1 MRIYE
6 YMRTTRIKTKYK
18 IDDPIRV
25 IRADSYISVTKK
37 GFTLIEIMVSVSI
50 FAIVMTISAGSLFS
64 ILDANAKSQAQKSVI
79 NNLNLALESMSRT
92 IRVGSTY
99 HCSNSGSITT
109 TADCSGG
116 NTFFAFEPSGGDP
129 ESGSDQ
135 VIFRLNGTSIE
146 RSTDGGSNFTA
157 ITSPQ
162 VVVERL
168 NFYVTGSSSSDNL
181 QPKVLISVAGYAGVK
196 ERIRTDFNIQNT
208 VTQRLLDVSI

>member
-1 MRIYE
+1 MQKIQINKN
-6 YMRTTRIKTKYK
+6 TRQ
-18 IDDPIRV
+18 
-25 IRADSYISVTKK
+25 

-79 NNLNLALESMSRT
+79 NNLNLALESMSRS

-99 HCSNSGSITT
+99 HCGNSGSLVVP
-109 TADCSGG
+109 ADCAGG
-116 NTFFAFEPSGGDP
+116 DTFFAFESSGGDSG
-129 ESGSDQ
+129 SGSDQ
-135 VIFRLNGTSIE
+135 VIFRLSDTSIE
-146 RSTDGGSNFTA
+146 RSTDGGSSFTA

-168 NFYVTGSSSSDNL
+168 RFYVTGSSNSDNL
-181 QPKVLISVAGYAGVK
+181 QPKVLITVSGYAGVK
-196 ERIRTDFNIQNT
+196 ERIRTDFDIQNT